1 MGGRSLAAERRG
13 NGMGKYGEFSR
24 QALEALG
31 GKENITYVTHC
42 ITRLRVS
49 YKDEARV
56 DVEALRH
63 LPECAGLVK
72 KDHSAQL
79 IIGPDIKNA
88 FDEFVATADWDPD
101 CDLRPGTAS
110 TSGVVPQTGAPEGKQ
125 SPLTAFSN
133 FVAPVFMDIV
143 PALSVGGMVLAVK
156 TLLVNY
162 FGVST
167 DSGTAQFLLCFF
179 SAAFNYIPI
188 YLGYSLC
195 KKLNMQP
202 ILGMLLGGIMVC
214 TRFQSGNVTDFF
226 GIPVPQVDYTS
237 SIIPIVLGVF
247 FMWFVYRFVSRHMP
261 QVITFFM
268 TPLVTMLVTVPVTLI
283 VLGPIGTELSDA
295 VGVAVQWVC
304 NTLGFLAQP
313 ILCVAYPY
321 MVMLGLDKAWEP
333 LQLQLLATLGY
344 DAVTGGVGF
353 VSNLCIGASALA
365 VATAQRDKSQR
376 GLIASFG
383 ITGLCGVTEPAF
395 YGSLI
400 ERPRVLVGTA
410 IGAAAAGL
418 FEGIFGLRAFI
429 PTSCSGLL
437 TFLQYLE
444 PETGDLYYIVISAI
458 TAAIAIVVSFVAV
471 RAIISWD
478 ERKAKAAG
486 AGEAGAGEAGAAA
499 KE

>member
-1 MGGRSLAAERRG
+1 
-13 NGMGKYGEFSR
+13 MGKYAEFSR

-31 GKENITYVTHC
+31 GKENLTYVTHC

-49 YKDEARV
+49 YKDEALV

-63 LPECAGLVK
+63 LPESAGLVK

-79 IIGPDIKNA
+79 IIGPDIKRA
-88 FDEFVATADWDPD
+88 FDEFVAVADWDPD
-101 CDLRPGTAS
+101 TDLRPGTAA
-110 TSGVVPQTGAPEGKQ
+110 TVEVVPEAGAPAGVAGGKQ
-125 SPLTAFSN
+125 SPLTSFSN

-247 FMWFVYRFVSRHMP
+247 FMWFVYRFVSKHMP

-268 TPLVTMLVTVPVTLI
+268 TPLVTMLVSVPVTLI
-283 VLGPIGTELSDA
+283 VLGPIGTELSTA
-295 VGVAVQWVC
+295 VGVGVQWIC
-304 NTLGFLAQP
+304 DTLGFLAQP

-344 DAVTGGVGF
+344 DAITGGVGF

-365 VATAQRDKSQR
+365 VATAQHDKAQR

-395 YGSLI
+395 YGALI
-400 ERPRVLVGTA
+400 ERPRILVGTA

-444 PETGDLYYIVISAI
+444 PETGDLYYIVVSAI

-471 RAIISWD
+471 RAILTWD
-478 ERKAKAAG
+478 ERHAAP
-486 AGEAGAGEAGAAA
+486 ADDPAVSATE
-499 KE
+499 

>member
-1 MGGRSLAAERRG
+1 
-13 NGMGKYGEFSR
+13 MGKYAEFSR

-31 GKENITYVTHC
+31 GKDNLTYVTHC

-49 YKDEARV
+49 YKDEALV
-56 DVEALRH
+56 DTEALRH

-79 IIGPDIKNA
+79 IIGPDIKRA
-88 FDEFVATADWDPD
+88 FDEFVAVADWNPD
-101 CDLRPGTAS
+101 TDLRPGTAATGS
-110 TSGVVPQTGAPEGKQ
+110 VVPETGAPAGAATAAAGKQ
-125 SPLTAFSN
+125 SPITAFSN

-247 FMWFVYRFVSRHMP
+247 FMWFVYRFVSKHMP

-268 TPLVTMLVTVPVTLI
+268 TPLVTMLVSVPVTLI
-283 VLGPIGTELSDA
+283 VLGPIGTELSGA
-295 VGVAVQWVC
+295 VGVGVQWIC
-304 NTLGFLAQP
+304 DTLGFLAQP
-313 ILCVAYPY
+313 LLCVAYPY

-344 DAVTGGVGF
+344 DAITGGVGF

-383 ITGLCGVTEPAF
+383 VTGLCGVTEPAF
-395 YGSLI
+395 YGALI
-400 ERPRVLVGTA
+400 QRPRVLVGTA
-410 IGAAAAGL
+410 IGAASAGL
-418 FEGIFGLRAFI
+418 FAGIFGLRAFI

-444 PETGDLYYIVISAI
+444 PETGDLYYIVVSAI

-471 RAIISWD
+471 RVILTWD
-478 ERKAKAAG
+478 ERHAAPAAP
-486 AGEAGAGEAGAAA
+486 AGGTAVPAAPA
-499 KE
+499 TKE

>member
-1 MGGRSLAAERRG
+1 
-13 NGMGKYGEFSR
+13 MGKYSEFSK

-31 GKENITYVTHC
+31 GKENLTYVTHC

-49 YKDEARV
+49 YKDESLV
-56 DVEALRH
+56 DTEALRH

-72 KDHSAQL
+72 KDHAAQL
-79 IIGPDIKNA
+79 IIGPDIKCA
-88 FDEFVATADWDPD
+88 FDEFVATAGWDPD
-101 CDLRPGTAS
+101 RDLRPGTAAAAAAPAE
-110 TSGVVPQTGAPEGKQ
+110 VVPETGAPTSGEGKQ

-214 TRFQSGNVTDFF
+214 TRFQGGGVTDFF
-226 GIPVPQVDYTS
+226 GIAVPQVDYTS

-247 FMWFVYRFVSRHMP
+247 FMWLVYRFVSKHMP

-268 TPLVTMLVTVPVTLI
+268 TPLVTMLITVPVTLI

-295 VGVAVQWVC
+295 VGVGVQWIC
-304 NTLGFLAQP
+304 DTLGFLAQP
-313 ILCVAYPY
+313 LLCVAYPY

-344 DAVTGGVGF
+344 DAITGGVGF

-418 FEGIFGLRAFI
+418 FGGIFGLRAFI

-444 PETGDLYYIVISAI
+444 PETGDLHYIIIAAI

-478 ERKAKAAG
+478 ERKSATTTAAG
-486 AGEAGAGEAGAAA
+486 E
-499 KE
+499 

>member
-1 MGGRSLAAERRG
+1 
-13 NGMGKYGEFSR
+13 MGKYEEFSK
-24 QALEALG
+24 QALAALG
-31 GKENITYVTHC
+31 GKDNLTYVTHC

-49 YKDEARV
+49 YKDESLV
-56 DVEALRH
+56 DIEALRH

-72 KDHSAQL
+72 KDHAAQL
-79 IIGPDIKNA
+79 IIGPDIKRA
-88 FDEFVATADWDPD
+88 FDEFVATAGWDPD
-101 CDLRPGTAS
+101 CDLRPGTSNAAA
-110 TSGVVPQTGAPEGKQ
+110 GVVPQTGTPEGKQ

-214 TRFQSGNVTDFF
+214 TRFQSGNVTEFF
-226 GIPVPQVDYTS
+226 GIAVPQVDYTS

-247 FMWFVYRFVSRHMP
+247 FMWYVYRFVSKHMP

-295 VGVAVQWVC
+295 VGVGVQWIC
-304 NTLGFLAQP
+304 DTLGFLAQP
-313 ILCVAYPY
+313 LLCVAYPY

-333 LQLQLLATLGY
+333 LQLQLLATVGY
-344 DAVTGGVGF
+344 DAITGGVGF

-400 ERPRVLVGTA
+400 ERPRVLIGTA
-410 IGAAAAGL
+410 VGAAAAGL

-444 PETGDLYYIVISAI
+444 PEAGDLYYIVIAAI

-471 RAIISWD
+471 RVILSWD
-478 ERKAKAAG
+478 ERHAAAG
-486 AGEAGAGEAGAAA
+486 DGEKGAAA
-499 KE
+499 ATVAAAAADAKMGEK

>member
-1 MGGRSLAAERRG
+1 
-13 NGMGKYGEFSR
+13 MGKYEEFSR
-24 QALEALG
+24 QALDALG
-31 GKENITYVTHC
+31 GKGNLTYVTHC

-49 YKDEARV
+49 YKDEALV
-56 DVEALRH
+56 DTEALRR

-88 FDEFVATADWDPD
+88 FDEFVAYAGWDPD
-101 CDLRPGTAS
+101 TDLRPGMAVPAE
-110 TSGVVPQTGAPEGKQ
+110 VVPETGAPAGDDKQ

-214 TRFQSGNVTDFF
+214 TRFQGGSVTDFF
-226 GIPVPQVDYTS
+226 GIAVPQVDYTS

-247 FMWFVYRFVSRHMP
+247 FMWFVYRFVSKHMP

-268 TPLVTMLVTVPVTLI
+268 TPLATMLITVPVTLI

-295 VGVAVQWVC
+295 VGVGVQWIC
-304 NTLGFLAQP
+304 DTLGFLAQP
-313 ILCVAYPY
+313 LLCVAYPY

-344 DAVTGGVGF
+344 DAITGGVGF

-383 ITGLCGVTEPAF
+383 VTGLCGVTEPAF
-395 YGSLI
+395 YGALI
-400 ERPRVLVGTA
+400 ERPRVLIGTA

-418 FEGIFGLRAFI
+418 FGGIFGLRAFI

-444 PETGDLYYIVISAI
+444 PETGDLYYVVVAVI

-471 RAIISWD
+471 RTILAWD
-478 ERKAKAAG
+478 ERRAA
-486 AGEAGAGEAGAAA
+486 ADASAAAA